1 LTVCPSTVAVTPD
14 GTVTGRLPMRDMPK
28 TFLRTP

>member
-14 GTVTGRLPMRDMPK
+14 GTVTGLLPIRDIVDL
-28 TFLRTP
+28 FRTP

>member
-14 GTVTGRLPMRDMPK
+14 GTVTGRLPIRDMLISSP
-28 TFLRTP
+28 